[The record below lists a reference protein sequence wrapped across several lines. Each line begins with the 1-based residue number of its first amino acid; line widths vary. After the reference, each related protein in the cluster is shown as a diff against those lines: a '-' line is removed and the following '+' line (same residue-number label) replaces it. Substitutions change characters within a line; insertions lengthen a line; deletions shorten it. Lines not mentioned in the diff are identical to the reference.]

1 MRSEG
6 LAIVNGG
13 SWSISYQKR
22 VIDASMWV
30 NEVVNE
36 SVVDWSGK
44 NSGGFLSTPSVFV
57 LFISFTLA
65 TIGGR
70 NSRLE

>member
-1 MRSEG
+1 
-6 LAIVNGG
+6 
-13 SWSISYQKR
+13 
-22 VIDASMWV
+22 MWV

-44 NSGGFLSTPSVFV
+44 NSGGFLPTQSVFV
-57 LFISFTLA
+57 LFISFALA

-70 NSRLE
+70 NSRLEP